1 MASAQAMAHPQEDC
15 VPQDRK
21 EVMHLTVTI
30 PIVAIVAI
38 VAYLCYR
45 FLGLRLWHLL
55 VCLILGFLLAAT
67 SYAPEM
73 QTLLNTILHG
83 GHK

>member
-1 MASAQAMAHPQEDC
+1 MASPQAMAHAQEDRSLYG
-15 VPQDRK
+15 RK
-21 EVMHLTVTI
+21 EVMRLTVTI
-30 PIVAIVAI
+30 PIVAIAAI

-67 SYAPEM
+67 SYAPEI
-73 QTLLNTILHG
+73 QALLNAILHG
-83 GHK
+83 GRK